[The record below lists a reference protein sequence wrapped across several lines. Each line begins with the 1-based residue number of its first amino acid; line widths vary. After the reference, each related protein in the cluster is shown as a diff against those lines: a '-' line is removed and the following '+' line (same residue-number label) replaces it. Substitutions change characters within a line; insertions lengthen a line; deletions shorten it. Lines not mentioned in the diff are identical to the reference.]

1 MDVSAPP
8 SLDSACPQANTELS
22 KHDHRFKER
31 GVDNKEYGHGSIMFI
46 NIIMTATII
55 HKTSHDQ
62 VIIYPQVKV

>member
-31 GVDNKEYGHGSIMFI
+31 GVDKRKYGHGSS
-46 NIIMTATII
+46 IIISIIITTIII

-62 VIIYPQVKV
+62 VIIYSQVEV

>member
-22 KHDHRFKER
+22 KHAHRFKER
-31 GVDNKEYGHGSIMFI
+31 GVDKRKYGHGRIIFKSI
-46 NIIMTATII
+46 IIPAIII

-62 VIIYPQVKV
+62 VTIYPQA